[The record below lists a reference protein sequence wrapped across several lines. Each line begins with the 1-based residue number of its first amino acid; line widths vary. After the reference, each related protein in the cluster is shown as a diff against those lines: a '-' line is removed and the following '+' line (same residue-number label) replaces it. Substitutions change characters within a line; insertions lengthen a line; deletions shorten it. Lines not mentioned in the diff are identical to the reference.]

1 VSPRPG
7 GELAVSADLG
17 RVREHVSEHFAA
29 AGLTAGPDTARVTF
43 LGVEPIDVLRFGPGP
58 DRMVHYVSAGCSRHP
73 MGDPGQLVADPVLGP
88 RAEIVVRLRS
98 SGSDTGLARSL
109 AAVAAA
115 PVVEGVVLAPDALID
130 LGGPLWTGPSGPVPF
145 TAVLLG
151 DSDIAE
157 LALAP
162 PREPVRF
169 LAAVPIT
176 ATEAAW
182 VRLKGAE
189 ALREAWRSDGVDV
202 HDPQRRASAPH

>member
-1 VSPRPG
+1 M
-7 GELAVSADLG
+7 SADLG

-151 DSDIAE
+151 ESDIAE

-162 PREPVRF
+162 PRETVRF

>member
-1 VSPRPG
+1 M
-7 GELAVSADLG
+7 SADLG
-17 RVREHVSEHFAA
+17 RVRDHVSEHFAA

-130 LGGPLWTGPSGPVPF
+130 LGGSLWTGPSGPVPF

-151 DSDIAE
+151 ESDIAE

>member
-1 VSPRPG
+1 MSD
-7 GELAVSADLG
+7 DLD
-17 RVREHVSEHFAA
+17 RVREHVRRHFADVA
-29 AGLTAGPDTARVTF
+29 AEPDTARVTF
-43 LGVEPIDVLRFGPGP
+43 LGVEPIEVLRFGPGP

-73 MGDPGQLVADPVLGP
+73 MGDPGQLVADPVHGP

-115 PVVEGVVLAPDALID
+115 PVVEGVVLAPDGLID
-130 LGGPLWTGPSGPVPF
+130 LGGPLWTGPTGPVPF

-151 DSDIAE
+151 QSDIADLPQPE
-157 LALAP
+157 

-169 LAAVPIT
+169 FSATPIT

-189 ALREAWRSDGVDV
+189 AMREAWRSDGVDIF
-202 HDPQRRASAPH
+202 DPARRASEPR

>member
-1 VSPRPG
+1 M
-7 GELAVSADLG
+7 SADLG
-17 RVREHVSEHFAA
+17 RVREYVSEHFAA

-151 DSDIAE
+151 ESDIAE

>member
-1 VSPRPG
+1 M
-7 GELAVSADLG
+7 
-17 RVREHVSEHFAA
+17 REHARAHFAA
-29 AGLTAGPDTARVTF
+29 AGLTAEPATARVTF
-43 LGVEPIDVLRFGPGP
+43 LGVEPIEVLRFGPGP
-58 DRMVHYVSAGCSRHP
+58 DRMVHYVSVGCSRHP
-73 MGDPGQLVADPVLGP
+73 MGDPGQILADPVHGP
-88 RAEIVVRLRS
+88 RAELVVRLRA

-109 AAVAAA
+109 AAMAAA

-130 LGGPLWTGPSGPVPF
+130 LGAPLWAGPSGPVPF

-157 LALAP
+157 LPLES

-169 LAAVPIT
+169 FGATPIT

-189 ALREAWRSDGVDV
+189 AMREAWRADGVDV
-202 HDPQRRASAPH
+202 FDPARRASEPR

>member
-1 VSPRPG
+1 M
-7 GELAVSADLG
+7 SADLG

-130 LGGPLWTGPSGPVPF
+130 LGGSLWTGPSGPVPF

-151 DSDIAE
+151 ESDIAE